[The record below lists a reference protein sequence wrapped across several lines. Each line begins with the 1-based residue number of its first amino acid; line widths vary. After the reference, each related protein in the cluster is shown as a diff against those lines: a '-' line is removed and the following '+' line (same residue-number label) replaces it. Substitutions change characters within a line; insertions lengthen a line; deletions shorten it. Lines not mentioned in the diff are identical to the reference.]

1 MYANKNFKRKGFFH
15 NHTCWMA
22 SHNAVCPSMFFS
34 SRFIL
39 VLFNNTCITA
49 SFLQNTE
56 QCNGVLNIKIKIQIL
71 HNNLIGSEFYLLA
84 LFNMTTENDK
94 ITTNVVILS
103 SSQNVAY
110 GDLIYAWIAIKSMV
124 YPEKVLWCTSSK
136 KYE

>member
-1 MYANKNFKRKGFFH
+1 MYANKNFNKRKCFCH

-56 QCNGVLNIKIKIQIL
+56 QCNGVLNIKIKIKIL
-71 HNNLIGSEFYLLA
+71 HNNPIGSEFYLLA
-84 LFNMTTENDK
+84 LFNMTTENYK
-94 ITTNVVILS
+94 ITTNVSNFVLMTKCSLWWPNLCLNSHKI
-103 SSQNVAY
+103 Y
-110 GDLIYAWIAIKSMV
+110 GVPRKGSMM
-124 YPEKVLWCTSSK
+124 YKF
-136 KYE
+136 